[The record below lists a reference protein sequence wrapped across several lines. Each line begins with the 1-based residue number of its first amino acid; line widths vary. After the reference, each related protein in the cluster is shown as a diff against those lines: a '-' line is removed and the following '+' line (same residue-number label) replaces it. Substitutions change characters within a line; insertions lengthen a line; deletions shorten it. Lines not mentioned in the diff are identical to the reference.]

1 MCLNGISMN
10 PDQNPYPVDYLNQ
23 IAPEQPKQG
32 MNNKMFFLLI
42 GGGLLVAAV
51 VGILALS
58 GGSNG
63 PTQKMQ
69 RLAARLTT
77 LQTVASD
84 AQRNIKSGQLRS
96 TNSTLTIFLTNA
108 NRDIAEPL
116 SKNSVDIKKIDTK
129 ITASE
134 NGEKLKTTLE
144 DARLNATFDR
154 TYAREMS
161 YQLETVAA
169 LMKDIYTNTNSKS
182 LKTFLEATDTNL
194 QPIKL
199 QLAEFNAANG

>member
-1 MCLNGISMN
+1 ML
-10 PDQNPYPVDYLNQ
+10 
-23 IAPEQPKQG
+23 IAILPSR
-32 MNNKMFFLLI
+32 
-42 GGGLLVAAV
+42 LVKT
-51 VGILALS
+51 S
-58 GGSNG
+58 
-63 PTQKMQ
+63 
-69 RLAARLTT
+69 
-77 LQTVASD
+77 
-84 AQRNIKSGQLRS
+84 
-96 TNSTLTIFLTNA
+96 
-108 NRDIAEPL
+108 
-116 SKNSVDIKKIDTK
+116 K

-182 LKTFLEATDTNL
+182 LKTFLEATDNNL
-194 QPIKL
+194 QPIKQ